1 MRSFRHQN
9 RFCQSQLFRIVILN
23 SCKIA
28 PGSSSFDLNN
38 SVNEPLTGRK
48 REIRLY
54 PLSFGEMVEEHG
66 LLTEKRMIPTRLV
79 YGLYPEVVTNPGDK
93 KTVLREI
100 AESYLSRFQ
109 KSVTFEIG
117 FWRKITSL

>member
-1 MRSFRHQN
+1 
-9 RFCQSQLFRIVILN
+9 
-23 SCKIA
+23 
-28 PGSSSFDLNN
+28 
-38 SVNEPLTGRK
+38 
-48 REIRLY
+48 
-54 PLSFGEMVEEHG
+54 MVEEHG

-117 FWRKITSL
+117 FWRKITSLSIIKTCDFSLYTSKVALSKLSEF